1 MKGQPFGADARLWL
15 VGMLMAGI
23 VWGLPIDCQGEIL
36 RYIDADGVI
45 WFTNLPPAPRD
56 AKGVSSVGVGAKRH
70 AREQRLHQHPYRS
83 EVEHIARQH
92 DVSPHLVS
100 ALMEV
105 ESGFNPEAL
114 SPKGAQGLMQLM
126 PLIAKH
132 YRVYN
137 PFDPQ
142 QNIEGGVHFLSDLLK
157 IFDNQLPLALAAY
170 NGGEGL
176 VRQHGGVPPFLESY
190 VNKVMTLYEQMRG
203 TSIHRYLLPSGTILF
218 SNVPLSQEQLRQWE
232 AQK

>member
-1 MKGQPFGADARLWL
+1 MSVHPGGADLRLGLIGVL
-15 VGMLMAGI
+15 V
-23 VWGLPIDCQGEIL
+23 VGLALALSTDSQGKIL
-36 RYIDADGVI
+36 RHVDADGVI
-45 WFTNLPPAPRD
+45 WFTNIPTPKDRQAGSR
-56 AKGVSSVGVGAKRH
+56 AGAGTARH
-70 AREQRLHQHPYRS
+70 DRVQQLRQHPYRTD
-83 EVEHIARQH
+83 VEQIARQH
-92 DVSPHLVS
+92 RVSPHLVS
-100 ALMEV
+100 ALMAV

-126 PLIAKH
+126 PLITQH

-137 PFDPQ
+137 PLDPQ
-142 QNIEGGVHFLSDLLK
+142 QNIEGGVRFLNDLLQ

-190 VNKVMTLYEQMRG
+190 VNKVMTLYEQIQG
-203 TSIHRYLLPSGTILF
+203 ASIHRYLLPSGTILF

-232 AQK
+232 AKK

>member
-1 MKGQPFGADARLWL
+1 
-15 VGMLMAGI
+15 V
-23 VWGLPIDCQGEIL
+23 EIE
-36 RYIDADGVI
+36 R
-45 WFTNLPPAPRD
+45 
-56 AKGVSSVGVGAKRH
+56 
-70 AREQRLHQHPYRS
+70 
-83 EVEHIARQH
+83 IARQH
-92 DVSPHLVS
+92 GVNPHLVR
-100 ALMEV
+100 ALIAV

-126 PLIAKH
+126 PLITQY

-137 PFDPQ
+137 PIDPQ
-142 QNIEGGVHFLSDLLK
+142 QNITGGVRFLSDLLK

-176 VRQHGGVPPFLESY
+176 VRQHGGVPPFLEAY
-190 VNKVMTLYEQMRG
+190 VNKVMTLYEQLRG
-203 TSIHRYLLPSGTILF
+203 TSIHRYLLPSGMILF